1 MTNQSFQIN
10 KFNTFP
16 TVWFDYLQ
24 CKFSDTVHI
33 LQDLA
38 ELGYVLR
45 VLPEMQ
51 ISDHWGS
58 KGYVT
63 AWKGYVTAWSWGI
76 CCPSKRTTWIQQDM
90 VNLRT
95 SLHVKSLQVH
105 PHKCIARV
113 QSTAPLPFPCCGQ
126 TGIGPGFEV
135 TLPEVEITNSL
146 VFPTQPFRV

>member
-1 MTNQSFQIN
+1 MSFEYCQKCKSQI
-10 KFNTFP
+10 TEVARD
-16 TVWFDYLQ
+16 TSQHERDMLQ
-24 CKFSDTVHI
+24 HEAEAFAVH
-33 LQDLA
+33 Q
-38 ELGYVLR
+38 
-45 VLPEMQ
+45 
-51 ISDHWGS
+51 
-58 KGYVT
+58 KG
-63 AWKGYVTAWSWGI
+63 
-76 CCPSKRTTWIQQDM
+76 TTWIQQDM